1 MPGAPCGVPGGAE
14 VTSNAYVV
22 QRDPRMYGPDPE
34 SFRPGRWLVEA
45 GDEEE
50 GARRRRVAEMEAASF
65 VFGVGPRVCLGKD
78 VAVLEMWKLLPEVS
92 FFFFSVLFFS
102 IFFCQLDQ
110 G

>member
-1 MPGAPCGVPGGAE
+1 MPGAPGGVPGGAE

-34 SFRPGRWLVEA
+34 SFRPGRWMVPE
-45 GDEEE
+45 GDEV
-50 GARRRRVAEMEAASF
+50 GARRVAEMEAASF

-92 FFFFSVLFFS
+92 FSFLVLW
-102 IFFCQLDQ
+102 
-110 G
+110 